1 MKPILC
7 RFWKERQSEE
17 WTTAIQNTV
26 KDIIRKLN
34 GMPEHSVKELR
45 STWLEETKRLHLTAE
60 NLYEMF
66 HSDMPGDWEAGIMEV
81 LAQYIA
87 YRELIK
93 LVDSRSSSNT
103 CKDDPPQRKKG
114 ETLEAYKQ
122 RLQQYIDEL

>member
-17 WTTAIQNTV
+17 WTATIQNTV
-26 KDIIRKLN
+26 KDIIRSLN
-34 GMPEHSVKELR
+34 GMSEHSVKELR
-45 STWLEETKRLHLTAE
+45 AKWLEETKRLHLAAE
-60 NLYEMF
+60 NLHEMF
-66 HSDMPGDWEAGIMEV
+66 HSDMPGDWEVGIMEV

-93 LVDSRSSSNT
+93 LVDSRGSSNI

-122 RLQQYIDEL
+122 RLQQYINEL

>member
-93 LVDSRSSSNT
+93 LVDSRSIMSQQEGT
-103 CKDDPPQRKKG
+103 PPKREKG
-114 ETLEAYKQ
+114 ESLESYKQ
-122 RLQQYIDEL
+122 RLQTYIDAL